1 MGGLQVGVDVLR
13 RQDLYVQFPGLGH
26 NTVLAGVSLDQPLLH
41 SPVQGTV
48 EHQMDA
54 AHSGGA
60 QALVLV
66 LSDVYS
72 ATLQQLLVELLQV
85 PGGQLLQFD
94 AADAGDSVVLND
106 QLVAVGYGE
115 TLIQQYGGELTDY
128 GLLTRADG
136 QPVQKPLPPQ
146 PGLNGMGMR
155 CP

>member
-94 AADAGDSVVLND
+94 AADAGDGVVLND
-106 QLVAVGYGE
+106 QLVAVGYGGADIGLGVE
-115 TLIQQYGGELTDY
+115 LI
-128 GLLTRADG
+128 
-136 QPVQKPLPPQ
+136 
-146 PGLNGMGMR
+146 PGA
-155 CP
+155 

>member
-72 ATLQQLLVELLQV
+72 ATLQQLLGSLLLGALSCCV
-85 PGGQLLQFD
+85 
-94 AADAGDSVVLND
+94 
-106 QLVAVGYGE
+106 
-115 TLIQQYGGELTDY
+115 
-128 GLLTRADG
+128 
-136 QPVQKPLPPQ
+136 
-146 PGLNGMGMR
+146 
-155 CP
+155 

>member
-94 AADAGDSVVLND
+94 AADAGDSVVPVSYTHLK
-106 QLVAVGYGE
+106 VRSARTE
-115 TLIQQYGGELTDY
+115 T
-128 GLLTRADG
+128 
-136 QPVQKPLPPQ
+136 VQ
-146 PGLNGMGMR
+146 
-155 CP
+155 

>member
-94 AADAGDSVVLND
+94 AADAPVR
-106 QLVAVGYGE
+106 A
-115 TLIQQYGGELTDY
+115 TWP
-128 GLLTRADG
+128 TRKSW
-136 QPVQKPLPPQ
+136 PRPSPTSRSKQKPYSNRICIRPEGGGNPP
-146 PGLNGMGMR
+146 PSGFLKGGIR
-155 CP
+155 HV